1 MLTYA
6 LFPQVGLKF
15 LKNRRNPEA
24 FEPAPTAEAAA
35 PVAAAAPAPVQKAAA
50 QPAPT
55 PPSGPV
61 DRARF
66 AAFFP
71 NDTTTDLIRQQAASG
86 GIGSLMGG

>member
-1 MLTYA
+1 
-6 LFPQVGLKF
+6 
-15 LKNRRNPEA
+15 
-24 FEPAPTAEAAA
+24 
-35 PVAAAAPAPVQKAAA
+35 
-50 QPAPT
+50 
-55 PPSGPV
+55 V